1 MYNILWLTCKVI
13 MHLLKATIY
22 SIFRFFLQK
31 DQLVHIISV
40 AVTISPAVEKTLS
53 PGTERGIAG

>member
-1 MYNILWLTCKVI
+1 